1 MSFTEKEMLEDLKK
15 VRIREFLCLGGG
27 IGILGLSIALFS
39 MLFVRHDW
47 PAVILSAIGLFW
59 SVVLLYQFNRARQ
72 LERLI
77 KAGMEPAGEPGPA
90 PPDEPEA
97 GPPADSSEDADP
109 GRETVGTRGGARG
122 EP

>member
-15 VRIREFLCLGGG
+15 VRVREFLCLGGG

-59 SVVLLYQFNRARQ
+59 SVVLLYQSNRARQ

-77 KAGMEPAGEPGPA
+77 KAGMEPAV
-90 PPDEPEA
+90 PPDEPEE
-97 GPPADSSEDADP
+97 GPPSDSSEDADP
-109 GRETVGTRGGARG
+109 GRETIGTRGGVPG